1 MCVCGGG
8 GEGHSR
14 YNASLSQPNAQW
26 SDKQQSDGDGGS
38 KWPKSGLKDRENHW
52 RYQMIV

>member
-1 MCVCGGG
+1 MCVCVWG
-8 GEGHSR
+8 GHSS

-38 KWPKSGLKDRENHW
+38 KWTKSGLKDRENHW
-52 RYQMIV
+52 GYHMIV